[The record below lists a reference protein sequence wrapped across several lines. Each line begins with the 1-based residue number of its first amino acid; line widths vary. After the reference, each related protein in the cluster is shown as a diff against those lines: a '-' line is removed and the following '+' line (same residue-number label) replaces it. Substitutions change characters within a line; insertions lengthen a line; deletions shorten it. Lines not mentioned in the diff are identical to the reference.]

1 MKKLLLLILLLSFGF
16 VLSAQADSI
25 PSISKWYK
33 CLDKLEKQKIG
44 NKEELCSDKYAKK
57 ISESNNYSF
66 TARLQRQAFPSDN
79 YEGYIWAGDIK
90 LRFSNLSDD
99 IVITKILFNGDFTC
113 KDSVDSVGCNTTF
126 NDDYYVFVE
135 PQTNVRRSILMVDF
149 EVTDEMVEAHEYS
162 TMNLSAYGFKIDY

>member
-1 MKKLLLLILLLSFGF
+1 
-16 VLSAQADSI
+16 
-25 PSISKWYK
+25 
-33 CLDKLEKQKIG
+33 
-44 NKEELCSDKYAKK
+44 
-57 ISESNNYSF
+57 
-66 TARLQRQAFPSDN
+66 
-79 YEGYIWAGDIK
+79 K